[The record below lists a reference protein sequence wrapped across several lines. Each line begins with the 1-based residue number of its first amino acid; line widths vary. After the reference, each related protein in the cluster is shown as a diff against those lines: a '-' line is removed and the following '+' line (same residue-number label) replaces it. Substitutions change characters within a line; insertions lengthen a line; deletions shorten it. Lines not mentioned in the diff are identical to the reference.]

1 MIHTISLKVYLLVT
15 GKVWTVVQLTS
26 VLLNYRYGYN
36 GARTKSCK
44 KKKNRGRVLI
54 QDNQGHV
61 LPPPS
66 PQIPFEMQEE
76 ILKIKYTATIKS
88 WKT

>member
-1 MIHTISLKVYLLVT
+1 MEPELSPV
-15 GKVWTVVQLTS
+15 
-26 VLLNYRYGYN
+26 
-36 GARTKSCK
+36 